1 MNYFRILKNLP
12 NAFTITLD
20 LSKGVI
26 NNDCYTKALSDLGF
40 MVVDKNSKARQVRF
54 LKYLMDGRVKLIV
67 LRSDGSVVRDLEVT
81 SASIIQRRFRQWRN
95 REHKYFAVQAVAEY
109 FGHPKRIQFYV

>member
-26 NNDCYTKALSDLGF
+26 NNDCYTKAPDLGF
-40 MVVDKNSKARQVRF
+40 MVVDKKSKARQVRF
-54 LKYLMDGRVKLIV
+54 LNI
-67 LRSDGSVVRDLEVT
+67 
-81 SASIIQRRFRQWRN
+81 
-95 REHKYFAVQAVAEY
+95 
-109 FGHPKRIQFYV
+109 